1 MVPNVPIRQRALLH
15 TLRDI
20 EEEARVT
27 SGEDL
32 NASIDDEH
40 ARTESGER
48 ESDEGPSSQ
57 A

>member
-1 MVPNVPIRQRALLH
+1 VVPDIPIRERAPLH

-20 EEEARVT
+20 EEEARVA

-40 ARTESGER
+40 AGTKSGER
-48 ESDEGPSSQ
+48 ERDEGPSSQ